1 MSRKVLESLLHT
13 IELTLAGLFFVQALR
28 RLPGLLLNRGL
39 LTGGSGAGLEESAAP
54 VAGLAAAE
62 ALFLLLMLLLPLLAH
77 RRSRSRHA
85 LPICASFV
93 AIARAL
99 PVLVPDVSEIVVSSA
114 VIGGGLAFIALL
126 LQRRVMHFPQLMLLG
141 FAADQI
147 VRAAGNTLD
156 ISWTTEWHGLQLLLS
171 ALAIATALLLARRF
185 QESILSEV
193 TAQRGLVTAQGAAGI
208 GALLFLQLSLLSLP
222 NGIAARSGA
231 PLQLLTPLL
240 VGATLLPLLPP
251 VRDLARNLLQ
261 AFYGG
266 LRGWLWMALIALLL
280 IVGLRLEGM
289 AAALALVLL
298 QFAMSLMW
306 WWLQRPQEE
315 GDRDFSAIALS
326 GALLVTALLLAID
339 FLTVASPLNS
349 GLFASN
355 GESLNLGQ
363 RMLLGIR
370 GLGWAFLL
378 LAVILTALPMTR
390 SRHRI
395 AWARESGGIG
405 QIPFLLLL
413 VAVLAGLV
421 FARPQAPTQSLDATT
436 FRVASWNL
444 EAVVNGPPEE
454 SLESVAQTIAASGA
468 DVILLQNVDAGRSA
482 SFWVDQAWWLARR
495 LDMQP
500 AWFPLADGVNG
511 LAVLARAGLQQTGGL
526 LAVGDGRQGGL
537 QLANLEVGGQL
548 LTLYNYWPGQTPRN
562 LQLQIGAMNS
572 LIGSLHSRE
581 EPDLLLLAA
590 SLDGAPDD
598 ALLLPL
604 RAADFQDPFAV
615 LASEFAW
622 TIMINGE
629 ALRSDYLWFRAPLG
643 DNGTGI
649 LDVPGMGHRLVMIE
663 LSLAA

>member
-13 IELTLAGLFFVQALR
+13 IELTLVGLFFVQALR
-28 RLPGLLLNRGL
+28 RLPGLLLNPGL
-39 LTGGSGAGLEESAAP
+39 LTGDGAGLEESTAP

-77 RRSRSRHA
+77 VRSRSRHA
-85 LPICASFV
+85 LPVCASFV

-99 PVLVPDVSEIVVSSA
+99 PVLVPDVSGIVVCSA
-114 VIGGGLAFIALL
+114 VIGGGLTFIVFLL
-126 LQRRVMHFPQLMLLG
+126 KRRVMHFPQLMLLG
-141 FAADQI
+141 FAADQV

-156 ISWTTEWHGLQLLLS
+156 ISWTTAWNAPQLLLS
-171 ALAIATALLLARRF
+171 ALAIAAAFLLARRF
-185 QESILSEV
+185 QEAVLAEV
-193 TAQRGLVTAQGAAGI
+193 TAQQGLVTAQGAAGI

-231 PLQLLTPLL
+231 SLQLLTPLL
-240 VGATLLPLLPP
+240 VGATLLPLLSP
-251 VRDLARNLLQ
+251 VRDLARKLLQ

-315 GDRDFSAIALS
+315 DDRDFSAIALS

-339 FLTVASPLNS
+339 FLTVASPLNA
-349 GLFASN
+349 GLFVTN
-355 GESLNLGQ
+355 GDSVDLGQ

-370 GLGWAFLL
+370 GLGWAILL

-395 AWARESGGIG
+395 AWTRETGGIAW
-405 QIPFLLLL
+405 IPFLLLL
-413 VAVLAGLV
+413 VAVLAGFV
-421 FARPQAPTQSLDATT
+421 FARPQVPPESLDART
-436 FRVASWNL
+436 FRVATWNL
-444 EAVVNGPPEE
+444 EAVVDGPVEE

-468 DVILLQNVDAGRSA
+468 DIVLLQNVDAGRSA

-495 LDMQP
+495 LDMHH

-511 LAVLARAGLQQTGGL
+511 LAVLARAGLHMNDGL
-526 LAVGDGRQGGL
+526 LVVGDGQQGGL
-537 QLANLEVGGQL
+537 QRASLDVDGEV

-572 LIGSLHSRE
+572 LIGSLHNRE
-581 EPDLLLLAA
+581 EPEMLVLAA

-615 LASEFAW
+615 LADEFAW
-622 TIMINGE
+622 TVIQNGE

-643 DNGTGI
+643 NKGTGI
-649 LDVPGMGHRLVMIE
+649 LDAPGMGRRLVLIE
-663 LSLAA
+663 LSLAT